1 MATGK
6 KAWRGFVSKTAA
18 LPVLVAQ
25 PAGLKGQAARS
36 WLLLTAD
43 RADVIGDGP
52 TEARKTAL
60 NVDALSPAVFA
71 GSWSVVAVAQDLT
84 IQRRAGKLTM
94 QVTVEGAAGAIQ
106 RTDAFGMR
114 YRWRV
119 QRAGEPRRGLEPM
132 DEGGAAES
140 YAEAVKSCWRVARG
154 LEGAVCAERPLEKR
168 GTSAGAVRRALDEL
182 ASDDKKPGR
191 KKRPAG

>member
-6 KAWRGFVSKTAA
+6 KAWRGFVSKTAG
-18 LPVLVAQ
+18 LPVLCAQ
-25 PAGLKGQAARS
+25 PAGLKGAAARS

-71 GSWSVVAVAQDLT
+71 GSWSVVAIASDLT

-94 QVTVEGAAGAIQ
+94 QVVIEGAAGAIQ
-106 RTDAFGMR
+106 RTDAFGLR

-119 QRAGEPRRGLEPM
+119 QRAGEPRRSLEPM
-132 DEGGAAES
+132 DDGGAAES

-168 GTSAGAVRRALDEL
+168 GTGASVVRRALDEL
-182 ASDDKKPGR
+182 AAEDKKAAR
-191 KKRPAG
+191 KKRPAA